1 MPPATIGIGDFAK
14 ATHLTIK
21 TLRHYHRIGLLEPAQ
36 VDEITG
42 YRRYGTDQIRQA
54 LIISRFRKLDMPLD
68 TIHEVLAAPDL
79 ATRNAAIAAHLER
92 LETALEHTRSAAQSL
107 RDLLGR
113 AEPLPATIEHLAVP
127 ATETAAITATIDAD
141 DDTIPW
147 VLGALGELRA
157 TVAAQHVTV
166 TGLAGGI
173 YADELFTEARG
184 EATLFLPCTGEI
196 RPAGRVKSGD
206 RPGRRARDDRAHG
219 PPHGSRPFVRRV
231 GCLCCR
237 TRAGGTWT
245 DPRVLPHR
253 PCRHARSRT
262 VAHAD
267 RMADLPDHT
276 VTRAPTGRTETRA
289 RSPARTSV
297 TNSDGAS

>member
-1 MPPATIGIGDFAK
+1 MTPATIGIGDFAK

-21 TLRHYHRIGLLEPAQ
+21 TLRHYHLIGLLEPAQ

-42 YRRYGTDQIRQA
+42 YRRYGTDQIRQG

-127 ATETAAITATIDAD
+127 ATQAAAITATIDAD
-141 DDTIPW
+141 DNTIPW
-147 VLGALGELRA
+147 LLGAFGELRA
-157 TVAAQHVTV
+157 TVAAQHITV

-196 RPAGRVKSGD
+196 RPAGRVKSVIVPDAELATIVHTGPQVSTVRTARWLPTLPNTRSRYLD
-206 RPGRRARDDRAHG
+206 RSASTTSPTLPTHSITNGGARGSDGRSSRSHRDTGTNREG
-219 PPHGSRPFVRRV
+219 PPRE
-231 GCLCCR
+231 
-237 TRAGGTWT
+237 
-245 DPRVLPHR
+245 
-253 PCRHARSRT
+253 RHALIR
-262 VAHAD
+262 H
-267 RMADLPDHT
+267 
-276 VTRAPTGRTETRA
+276 
-289 RSPARTSV
+289 
-297 TNSDGAS
+297 

>member
-1 MPPATIGIGDFAK
+1 MMTPATIGIGDFAK

-113 AEPLPATIEHLAVP
+113 AEPLRATIESAGAARESVSTTVGSVAERPITVCRSSSVEIHVNESAAAVF
-127 ATETAAITATIDAD
+127 A
-141 DDTIPW
+141 
-147 VLGALGELRA
+147 
-157 TVAAQHVTV
+157 
-166 TGLAGGI
+166 
-173 YADELFTEARG
+173 
-184 EATLFLPCTGEI
+184 C
-196 RPAGRVKSGD
+196 
-206 RPGRRARDDRAHG
+206 
-219 PPHGSRPFVRRV
+219 
-231 GCLCCR
+231 
-237 TRAGGTWT
+237 
-245 DPRVLPHR
+245 
-253 PCRHARSRT
+253 
-262 VAHAD
+262 
-267 RMADLPDHT
+267 
-276 VTRAPTGRTETRA
+276 
-289 RSPARTSV
+289 
-297 TNSDGAS
+297 

>member
-1 MPPATIGIGDFAK
+1 MTAATIGIGDFAK
-14 ATHLTIK
+14 ATHLTVK

-36 VDEITG
+36 VDELTG

-68 TIHEVLAAPDL
+68 TIHEVLSAPDL

-113 AEPLPATIEHLAVP
+113 AQPLPATIEHLAVP
-127 ATETAAITATIDAD
+127 ATEAAAITATIDAD

-147 VLGALGELRA
+147 ILGALGELRA
-157 TVAAQHVTV
+157 TVAAQNVTV
-166 TGLAGGI
+166 AGLAGGI

-196 RPAGRVKSGD
+196 RPAGRVKSMIVPGAELATIVHAGPHTGLD
-206 RPGRRARDDRAHG
+206 RSYGALAAYVAEHALAVPGPIREYYLTDLADTLDHERW
-219 PPHGSRPFVRRV
+219 
-231 GCLCCR
+231 R
-237 TRAGGTWT
+237 TRIGWPIFQIT
-245 DPRVLPHR
+245 P
-253 PCRHARSRT
+253 
-262 VAHAD
+262 
-267 RMADLPDHT
+267 
-276 VTRAPTGRTETRA
+276 
-289 RSPARTSV
+289 
-297 TNSDGAS
+297 

>member
-1 MPPATIGIGDFAK
+1 MPPVTIGIGDFAR

-21 TLRHYHRIGLLEPAQ
+21 TLRHYHRIGLLEPAE

-113 AEPLPATIEHLAVP
+113 AEPLPATLEHLAVP
-127 ATETAAITATIDAD
+127 ATEAAAITATIDAD
-141 DDTIPW
+141 DDTISW

-157 TVAAQHVTV
+157 TVAAQHITV

-196 RPAGRVKSGD
+196 RPAGRVKSVIVPDAELATIVHAGPHTGLD
-206 RPGRRARDDRAHG
+206 RSYGALAAYVAEHALAVPGPIRECYLTDLVDTLDREQW
-219 PPHGSRPFVRRV
+219 
-231 GCLCCR
+231 R
-237 TRAGGTWT
+237 TRIGWPIFQIT
-245 DPRVLPHR
+245 P
-253 PCRHARSRT
+253 
-262 VAHAD
+262 
-267 RMADLPDHT
+267 
-276 VTRAPTGRTETRA
+276 
-289 RSPARTSV
+289 
-297 TNSDGAS
+297 

>member
-1 MPPATIGIGDFAK
+1 MTPATIGIGDFAK

-68 TIHEVLAAPDL
+68 TIHEVLSAPDL

-127 ATETAAITATIDAD
+127 ATEAAAITATIDAD

-157 TVAAQHVTV
+157 TVAAQHITV

-184 EATLFLPCTGEI
+184 EATLFLPCTGEF
-196 RPAGRVKSGD
+196 RPAGRVKSVIVPDAELATIVHTGPHTGLD
-206 RPGRRARDDRAHG
+206 RSYGALATYVAEHALAVPGPIREYYLTDLADTLDRE
-219 PPHGSRPFVRRV
+219 RW
-231 GCLCCR
+231 R
-237 TRAGGTWT
+237 TRIGWPIFQIT
-245 DPRVLPHR
+245 P
-253 PCRHARSRT
+253 
-262 VAHAD
+262 
-267 RMADLPDHT
+267 
-276 VTRAPTGRTETRA
+276 
-289 RSPARTSV
+289 
-297 TNSDGAS
+297 